1 MIYVLATIQVAPGK
15 RAEFLAEFN
24 KNVPNV
30 LAEKGC
36 IEYVPTIDFPTNIPA
51 QGPPRGD
58 VVVVVEKWADIAS
71 LEAHLIAP
79 HMISYRAKVKDL
91 VQGVSLQVLQPG

>member
-1 MIYVLATIQVAPGK
+1 MIYVLATIQITPGK

-30 LAEKGC
+30 LAEQGC
-36 IEYVPTIDFPTNIPA
+36 IEYVPTVDFPTSIPA
-51 QGPPRGD
+51 QGPPRPE
-58 VVVVVEKWADIAS
+58 VVVVVEKWADIAE

-79 HMISYRAKVKDL
+79 HMISYRAKVKDM
-91 VQGVSLQVLQPG
+91 VQGVSLQVLEPG